1 MKAIY
6 RNIALI
12 ILLSYA
18 CIALLTQIGWLGS
31 TLNSQISAAHQG
43 ISWTHPLGTSAL
55 GLDFTALFFHAV
67 RALFAQALPGAILAL
82 AIGALAGIGAGM
94 QRGGWLD
101 RLVLTAADVFD
112 GVPGYLL
119 LVAFAG
125 VFRNVPGAMVL
136 LLAASFWPSVA
147 RIVRIEV
154 QRMSALP
161 WSDAAKLLGLRPIQ
175 LITQQYLPVLK
186 PVLWAAFL
194 VTAADCV
201 KAQVVLSFLGLD
213 ASTTWSFG
221 TLIAEGS
228 YDMVA
233 FKFNA
238 LLVGCTGLLLFLL
251 ALHAQIRR
259 ITMFQSI

>member
-1 MKAIY
+1 MKRITG
-6 RNIALI
+6 NIALI
-12 ILLSYA
+12 ILVSYA
-18 CIALLTQIGWLGS
+18 LIALFTELGWIGS
-31 TLNSQISAAHQG
+31 TLNSHISAAHQG
-43 ISWTHPLGTSAL
+43 MSFAHPLGTSAL

-67 RALFAQALPGAILAL
+67 RALFAQALPGAALAL
-82 AIGALAGIGAGM
+82 AIGTLLGIAAGM
-94 QRGGWLD
+94 QSGSWLD
-101 RLVLTAADVFD
+101 RLVLTASDVFD

-125 VFRNVPGAMVL
+125 VFRNVPGAL
-136 LLAASFWPSVA
+136 IFLLAASFWPSVA
-147 RIVRIEV
+147 RVTRIEV

-161 WSDAAKLLGLRPIQ
+161 WLDAAKLLGLNPLQ
-175 LITQQYLPVLK
+175 LITRQYLPVLK

-194 VTAADCV
+194 VTVADCV

-213 ASTTWSFG
+213 SAVTWSFG

-259 ITMFQSI
+259 ITHY